1 MVLRKLGQRMRATV
15 EEEVLPLIG
24 LRLVAHCDS
33 CNRLR
38 TLTMNLL
45 VWMVGL
51 RGLKAEMLM
60 ALISTAT
67 STRFLPSKLLFPV
80 VLAVTPL
87 TRVLT

>member
-24 LRLVAHCDS
+24 LRSVAYCDS

-80 VLAVTPL
+80 ALAVTHL
-87 TRVLT
+87 TLVLT